1 MIPALVLT
9 AGLATRLRPLSL
21 VRAKAAMPVGGE
33 PIVRRILR
41 GLRASG
47 IQEAVLNLH
56 HLPHTITRWSA
67 TAATST
73 CEFGYSWE
81 QPVLGSAGGPRQ
93 ALPLL
98 DSRCVPDCERRHPDG
113 CRRRRASRGSQTNLA
128 RSSRWPSCRRWK
140 ARNTAA
146 CASTT
151 DGVVTGFTKRGST
164 EPSYHFVGVQVV
176 EARAFASIAPGVPAE
191 SVSEV
196 YPALIAADRGS
207 VRAYIC
213 EAQFFDIGTP
223 DDYLRTSLHCST
235 TRSRAQQTRGSSAK
249 IDRTARVEDSI
260 LWDDVEVGA
269 GSRLRRCIVTDGVHV
284 PDGTSWT
291 GVTLRRADGES
302 SPGEKLIDG
311 LAIGR
316 FRQCITSTRLRNGCS
331 IRTQLGRCRRAVIAR
346 STSSSRPL
354 RARRGEGCSAYRRRV
369 GSSIFPHSFPRRAAT
384 GARRP
389 SRGD

>member
-47 IQEAVLNLH
+47 ILKAVLNLH
-56 HLPHTITRWSA
+56 HLPHTITQLVGDGSDLDIRVR
-67 TAATST
+67 
-73 CEFGYSWE
+73 YSWE

-98 DSRCVPDCERRHPDG
+98 DSPAFLVVNGDTLTDVDVAALLVDHKRTGALVTMAVVPQMEGAKYGGVRLDD
-113 CRRRRASRGSQTNLA
+113 S
-128 RSSRWPSCRRWK
+128 
-140 ARNTAA
+140 
-146 CASTT
+146 
-151 DGVVTGFTKRGST
+151 GVVTGFTKRGST

-223 DDYLRTSLHCST
+223 DDYLRASLT
-235 TRSRAQQTRGSSAK
+235 FDNEKPGEQTRGSSAK
-249 IDRTARVEDSI
+249 IDRTARVDDSI

-269 GSRLRRCIVTDGVHV
+269 GSQLRRCVVTDGVHV

-291 GVTLRRADGES
+291 SVTLRRADGEL

-311 LAIGR
+311 LAVA
-316 FRQCITSTRLRNGCS
+316 S
-331 IRTQLGRCRRAVIAR
+331 I
-346 STSSSRPL
+346 
-354 RARRGEGCSAYRRRV
+354 
-369 GSSIFPHSFPRRAAT
+369 
-384 GARRP
+384 
-389 SRGD
+389 